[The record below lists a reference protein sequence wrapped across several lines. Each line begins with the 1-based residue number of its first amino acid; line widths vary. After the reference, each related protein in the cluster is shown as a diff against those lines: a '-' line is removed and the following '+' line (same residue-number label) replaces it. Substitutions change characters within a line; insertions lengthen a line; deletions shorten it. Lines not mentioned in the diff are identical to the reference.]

1 MANSSRILRGSRL
14 SMPVLTDLPQMT
26 SSQRNMFTVQCQALK
41 AAYCT
46 LCFAA
51 IPQAGAS
58 LQDPRQPP
66 AGSKGSNAAADAGT
80 PTCHAVSQETMYHK
94 PVQLSI
100 PNLHPVSAAC
110 HIACQCIGVHAFFV
124 LMTSSHLHGQHCEA
138 VNIA

>member
-1 MANSSRILRGSRL
+1 
-14 SMPVLTDLPQMT
+14 MPVLTDLPQMT

-80 PTCHAVSQETMYHK
+80 PTCHAVSTDHK
-94 PVQLSI
+94 HVHLSI
-100 PNLHPVSAAC
+100 RKFHSISEAMLATLLVTALAC
-110 HIACQCIGVHAFFV
+110 
-124 LMTSSHLHGQHCEA
+124 MQHSLS
-138 VNIA
+138 